1 MKRPTTRSLTIRYFS
16 LVAIALIAVHGLVF
30 ERTQEA
36 IEQRFAENRLAWLL
50 AKGKVVEASTEA
62 VEPEERLML
71 YRSWQALPD
80 FITEPEQLKPDRI
93 YQFDQ
98 NDGQI
103 SWIVLKTRR
112 SEFGPEP
119 VWLAMDNSLYE
130 LSEEQSNK
138 AQIQQVLLSLVL
150 LGGSLLVVFALARR
164 LANPIAD
171 LATHLVSRSTDQ
183 QQPLALSEPASTE
196 EIAQLLET
204 FNRYQL
210 RIAGLIERERAFNRY
225 ASHELRTPLMVMSGS
240 LALLAEYQD
249 DPFVNKQRQRLEKAV
264 AEMTEFVD
272 VLLCLH
278 KQELGEARL
287 RRPLER
293 AELEA
298 VINQYSHHIEG
309 KPLSCQLQQIATP
322 ETDIPASVLQILLG
336 NLLKNAFT
344 WSESG
349 QVELRVEERRIQVID
364 QGTGLANKVQQAQG
378 NGLGL
383 LIVRDICH
391 RYGWRFELADGP
403 NGGCIASLSLPKLAT
418 LETGSSQAGCA

>member
-1 MKRPTTRSLTIRYFS
+1 VSRPTTRSLTIRYFS
-16 LVAIALIAVHGLVF
+16 LVAIALIAVHSLVY

-36 IEQRFAENRLAWLL
+36 IEQRYAENRLAWLL
-50 AKGKVVEASTEA
+50 EKGKVTEVSKVVAEAQ
-62 VEPEERLML
+62 ERLLL
-71 YRSWQALPD
+71 YRSLPALPD
-80 FITEPEQLKPDRI
+80 FIAVQEPLEQQTI
-93 YQFDQ
+93 YQFYQADT
-98 NDGQI
+98 QI
-103 SWIVLKTRR
+103 SWVVLKTQRP
-112 SEFGPEP
+112 EFGPKP

-138 AQIQQVLLSLVL
+138 AQIQQVLLSLLL

-171 LATHLVSRSTDQ
+171 LAARLASRGTDQ
-183 QQPLALSEPASTE
+183 QQPLALSEPASTQ

-278 KQELGEARL
+278 KEELGEARL

-293 AELEA
+293 AELA
-298 VINQYSHHIEG
+298 AIINQYSHHIEG

-322 ETDIPASVLQILLG
+322 EADIPASVLQILLG

-364 QGTGLANKVQQAQG
+364 QGAGLASKVHQAQG

-403 NGGCIASLSLPKLAT
+403 NGGCIASLSLPELAT
-418 LETGSSQAGCA
+418 LGP